1 MPTANYTKKICC
13 TQFPGALPSL
23 RKKNK
28 GWCVTLYIKK
38 LSILRQNKNYGNS
51 NISPCKNII
60 IKKNTL
66 KETKILQDII
76 ITLL

>member
-38 LSILRQNKNYGNS
+38 LSILRQKKIYGNS
-51 NISPCKNII
+51 NISPFKNII
-60 IKKNTL
+60 IKKILL
-66 KETKILQDII
+66 KKPKSFKIL
-76 ITLL
+76 L